1 MLEGHAADFIGT
13 WSSPLPGH
21 GVYGEQDA
29 ESIHK
34 LFRLLQRAYCSMQA
48 ATICLQVMLKKNI
61 IARLVHPGAK
71 ALKSGIIKRKWHPKG
86 DQVQYYHKNIG
97 LNLLYECN
105 IRALL
110 G

>member
-1 MLEGHAADFIGT
+1 MIQAITYMTYWFTVAKTGQTKTFHQICICLKAMQQISLVLGHR
-13 WSSPLPGH
+13 LPGH

-71 ALKSGIIKRKWHPKG
+71 ALKSGIIKRK
-86 DQVQYYHKNIG
+86 
-97 LNLLYECN
+97 
-105 IRALL
+105 
-110 G
+110 